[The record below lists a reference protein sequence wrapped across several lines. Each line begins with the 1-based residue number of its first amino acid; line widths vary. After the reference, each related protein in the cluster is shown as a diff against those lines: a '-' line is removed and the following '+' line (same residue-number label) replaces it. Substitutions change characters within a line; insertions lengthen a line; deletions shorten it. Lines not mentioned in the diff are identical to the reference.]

1 MTKKNQKRPPGSYRA
16 PSTNGSKNAAATTGR
31 GLASLFAPRA
41 AVETSM
47 PKIPSSLMRG
57 FVAVLSAPVL
67 IVAVPILVLAEWLIA
82 VLLGFQGPFSVF
94 VNALAIPPV
103 GTIFDAS
110 LATAIWGGQ
119 TGFIFVI
126 GFVLVRALIMG
137 ILTAAVVQV
146 LEGNRIDASAL
157 SRGARILPVTV
168 AVGFM
173 NMAIITVSGV
183 FLQLGGIGLLL
194 QIGAMLAGLYLF
206 VFAPVMA
213 VAENRSMSDAL
224 SRGIRAARM
233 PGNGNLLMASL
244 YLIPALALL
253 LAPGK
258 PGSLLGVNPTV
269 GAWILVLV
277 ANVAHLGFLATF
289 AFRYLCVA
297 EEVPDAPA
305 RRSRAAARR

>member
-16 PSTNGSKNAAATTGR
+16 PSTNGSKSASAPASR
-31 GLASLFAPRA
+31 GLAGLFAPRP
-41 AVETSM
+41 AVATSM

-57 FVAVLSAPVL
+57 FVAVLSSPLL
-67 IVAVPILVLAEWLIA
+67 IVAVPVLVIVEWLIA

-119 TGFIFVI
+119 SGFIFVI
-126 GFVLVRALIMG
+126 VFVILRAVIMG
-137 ILTAAVVQV
+137 VLTAAIVQI
-146 LEGNRIDASAL
+146 LERDRVEVSAF
-157 SRGARILPVTV
+157 SRGVRILPVTL

-173 NMAIITVSGV
+173 NMAVITVSGV
-183 FLQLGGIGLLL
+183 FVQLGGIGLLL

-213 VAENRSMSDAL
+213 VAEGRGMSDSL

-244 YLIPALALL
+244 YLIPALALFL
-253 LAPGK
+253 SPGK

-269 GAWILVLV
+269 GAWIMVLL
-277 ANVAHLGFLATF
+277 ANLAHLGFLATF

-297 EEVPDAPA
+297 DEVPDAPA

>member
-1 MTKKNQKRPPGSYRA
+1 
-16 PSTNGSKNAAATTGR
+16 
-31 GLASLFAPRA
+31 
-41 AVETSM
+41 M
-47 PKIPSSLMRG
+47 PKIPSSLLRG
-57 FVAVLSAPVL
+57 FTAVLSSPAL
-67 IVAVPILVLAEWLIA
+67 IVAVPVLVLVEWLAAI
-82 VLLGFQGPFSVF
+82 LLGFQGPFSVF

-126 GFVLVRALIMG
+126 GFVLVRAVIMG
-137 ILTAAVVQV
+137 ILTAAIVQM
-146 LEGNRIDASAL
+146 LERNRIDGSSL
-157 SRGARILPVTV
+157 SRGVRILPVTV

-213 VAENRSMSDAL
+213 VAEDRGLSDAL
-224 SRGIRAARM
+224 ARGIRAARM

-244 YLIPALALL
+244 YLIPSLALL

-269 GAWILVLV
+269 GAWVLVLV
-277 ANVAHLGFLATF
+277 ANFAHLGFLATF
-289 AFRYLCVA
+289 SFRYLCVA
-297 EEVPDAPA
+297 DEVPDTPA
-305 RRSRAAARR
+305 RRTRAAARR